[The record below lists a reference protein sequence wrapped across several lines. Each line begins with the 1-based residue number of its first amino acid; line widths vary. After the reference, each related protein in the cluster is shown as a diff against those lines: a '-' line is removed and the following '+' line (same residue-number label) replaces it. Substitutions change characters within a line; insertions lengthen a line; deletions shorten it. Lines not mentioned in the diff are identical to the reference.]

1 MRAVFDTNVFVSAF
15 VVPGGKA
22 ERAFLLAQRRR
33 LDLFT
38 SIAILTETAR
48 TLRVKFDQDEE
59 DIKHV
64 LRLISR
70 VSSIVRPRR
79 RVTILH
85 DEPDNR
91 ILECAAE
98 AGADVV
104 VSGDRHLLKLRRFE
118 GTSII
123 RLADFLRMFPVA
135 REA

>member
-1 MRAVFDTNVFVSAF
+1 MSSRAARRN
-15 VVPGGKA
+15 
-22 ERAFLLAQRRR
+22 ERFCWRSEDGSTSLH
-33 LDLFT
+33 LDRDPDENG
-38 SIAILTETAR
+38 SNAAG
-48 TLRVKFDQDEE
+48 KFDQDEE

-64 LRLISR
+64 LRLIGR

-98 AGADVV
+98 AEADVA

-123 RLADFLRMFPVA
+123 RLSDFFRMFPES